1 MERKIELI
9 EDVEDLGAASTK
21 RSARRAASS
30 NSG

>member
-9 EDVEDLGAASTK
+9 EDVEDLGAASTETP
-21 RSARRAASS
+21 ARRATSS